1 MKINV
6 WYHDYSVYDGN
17 FMVHKFI
24 HSIIVYFLCAHNFLF
39 IFLLPRVLYSS
50 CSYRMDRI
58 LSGAGTGSGSSEGED
73 SGDESHDQQGDV
85 AMETPCSEEEDQ
97 REQQGGGNRLQS
109 AISQLR

>member
-1 MKINV
+1 MLII
-6 WYHDYSVYDGN
+6 
-17 FMVHKFI
+17 FVHFSFTK
-24 HSIIVYFLCAHNFLF
+24 
-39 IFLLPRVLYSS
+39 VLHSS

-85 AMETPCSEEEDQ
+85 AMETPSSEEEDQ